1 MPLLRRPPV
10 LAAVAAVAAAMLMAT
25 GCSSTIPETLDQTTA
40 NEVGARLVTGYYNT
54 LSCDNGDAEQFETLL
69 DDAFQSVTATGT
81 KTKDEVIAV
90 MDATCFEEPQ
100 ISDIKVTVAPGT
112 LVVSYKAGIS
122 RDGVPQAPTNQVNVY
137 VDKDGKWV
145 GVAYANAG
153 LPVD

>member
-10 LAAVAAVAAAMLMAT
+10 LAAAVVAAMVITT
-25 GCSSTIPETLDQTTA
+25 GCSSTIPETLDQATA
-40 NEVGARLVTGYYNT
+40 NEVGSRLVTGYYNT
-54 LSCDNGDAEQFETLL
+54 LSCGSEGTEAYETLL
-69 DDAFQSVTATGT
+69 DNAFQSVTATGT

-90 MDATCFEEPQ
+90 MDAICFEEPQ

-145 GVAYANAG
+145 GVAYADAG
-153 LPVD
+153 LPAN